1 MQAVVVE
8 EIDLLMVDQQDLEEL
23 FLVSRPLLLK
33 QIDLELVMV
42 EIQHSV
48 QQQILVLAV
57 ELLIRELMVQTV
69 VVE

>member
-1 MQAVVVE
+1 ME
-8 EIDLLMVDQQDLEEL
+8 EIDLVVVDQQDLEEL

-42 EIQHSV
+42 EIHHSV

-57 ELLIRELMVQTV
+57 EVLIRQLMVQTV

>member
-1 MQAVVVE
+1 MEE
-8 EIDLLMVDQQDLEEL
+8 EIDLLMVDQKDLEEL

-57 ELLIRELMVQTV
+57 ELLIQELMVQTV
-69 VVE
+69 VVEH

>member
-1 MQAVVVE
+1 ME
-8 EIDLLMVDQQDLEEL
+8 EIDLVVVDQKDLEEL

-48 QQQILVLAV
+48 QHQILVLAV
-57 ELLIRELMVQTV
+57 ELLIQELMVQTV